1 MDNNI
6 QNQSLS
12 VVRPVK
18 SIVLATLMAVSFSS
32 AMAILGKTS
41 QVLANPLTSQP
52 VNHLQINEVITSPS
66 SIVGKWKGNLY
77 SQGDDA
83 LTSVEMVIKQG
94 TNQQGTWNFIGGENN
109 TSFESGAVVA
119 SVGANNVTLEF
130 KQKNKKPSWFFKCKL
145 PNNTNLSCEQVGKTS
160 TKLTLKKI

>member
-32 AMAILGKTS
+32 AMAILGNTS
-41 QVLANPLTSQP
+41 QVFANPLKSQQ

-66 SIVGKWKGNLY
+66 SIVGNWKGSLY
-77 SQGDDA
+77 SQGDDVV
-83 LTSVEMVIKQG
+83 TSVEMVVKKG
-94 TNQQGTWNFIGGENN
+94 ANQQGTWKFIGENN
-109 TSFESGAVVA
+109 TPFESGAVVA
-119 SVGANNVTLEF
+119 SLSPNNATLEF

-145 PNNTNLSCEQVGKTS
+145 PNNTKLSCEQVGNTL

>member
-12 VVRPVK
+12 VIRPVT

-41 QVLANPLTSQP
+41 QVLANPLKLQQ
-52 VNHLQINEVITSPS
+52 VNQLQINEVITSPS
-66 SIVGKWKGNLY
+66 SIVGNWKGNLY
-77 SQGDDA
+77 SQGADA

-94 TNQQGTWNFIGGENN
+94 TNQQGTWKFIGENN
-109 TSFESGAVVA
+109 TPFESGAVVS

-130 KQKNKKPSWFFKCKL
+130 KQTNKKPSWFFKCKL
-145 PNNTNLSCEQVGKTS
+145 SNNTKLSCEKVGNTL

>member
-12 VVRPVK
+12 VVRRVT
-18 SIVLATLMAVSFSS
+18 SIVLATLMAVFFFS
-32 AMAILGKTS
+32 AAILGNTS
-41 QVLANPLTSQP
+41 QVLANPLKSQQ
-52 VNHLQINEVITSPS
+52 VNHVQINEVITSPS
-66 SIVGKWKGNLY
+66 SIVGNWKGNLY

-94 TNQQGTWNFIGGENN
+94 TNQQGTWKFIGEKN
-109 TSFESGAVVA
+109 TPFESGAVVA

-130 KQKNKKPSWFFKCKL
+130 KQKNQKPSWFFKCKL
-145 PNNTNLSCEQVGKTS
+145 PNNTQLSCENVGNTL
-160 TKLTLKKI
+160 TKLTLKNI

>member
-1 MDNNI
+1 MDHNV

-18 SIVLATLMAVSFSS
+18 SIVLATLMAVSFFS
-32 AMAILGKTS
+32 AIAILGKTS
-41 QVLANPLTSQP
+41 QVLANPLTSQQ

-66 SIVGKWKGNLY
+66 SIVGNWKGNLY

-94 TNQQGTWNFIGGENN
+94 TNQQGTWKFIGEKNTPFEN
-109 TSFESGAVVA
+109 GAVVA
-119 SVGANNVTLEF
+119 SVGANNATLEF

-145 PNNTNLSCEQVGKTS
+145 PNKTNLSCEQVSNTS

>member
-12 VVRPVK
+12 VVRSVT
-18 SIVLATLMAVSFSS
+18 SLVLATLMPVSFSS

-41 QVLANPLTSQP
+41 QVLANPLTSQQ
-52 VNHLQINEVITSPS
+52 VNRLQINEVITSPS
-66 SIVGKWKGNLY
+66 SIVGNWKGNLY

-83 LTSVEMVIKQG
+83 LTSVEMAIEQG
-94 TNQQGTWNFIGGENN
+94 KNQQGTWKFIGEKN
-109 TSFESGAVVA
+109 TPFESGAVVA

-145 PNNTNLSCEQVGKTS
+145 PNKTNLSCEQVNNTS

>member
-12 VVRPVK
+12 VVRPVT
-18 SIVLATLMAVSFSS
+18 SLLLATLMAVSFSS

-41 QVLANPLTSQP
+41 QVLANPLTSQQ
-52 VNHLQINEVITSPS
+52 VDRLQINEVITFPS
-66 SIVGKWKGNLY
+66 SIVGNWKGNLY

-83 LTSVEMVIKQG
+83 LTSVEMVIEQG
-94 TNQQGTWNFIGGENN
+94 KNQQGTWKFIGEKN
-109 TSFESGAVVA
+109 TPFESGAVVS

-130 KQKNKKPSWFFKCKL
+130 KQKNNKPSWFFKCKL
-145 PNNTNLSCEQVGKTS
+145 PNKTNLSCEQVSNTS

>member
-1 MDNNI
+1 MNNNI

-12 VVRPVK
+12 VVRPVT
-18 SIVLATLMAVSFSS
+18 SLVLATLMAVSFSS

-41 QVLANPLTSQP
+41 QVLANPLTSQQ
-52 VNHLQINEVITSPS
+52 VDRLQINEVITSPA
-66 SIVGKWKGNLY
+66 SIVGNWKGNLY

-94 TNQQGTWNFIGGENN
+94 TNQQGTWKFIGEKD
-109 TSFESGAVVA
+109 TPFESGAVVT

-145 PNNTNLSCEQVGKTS
+145 PNKTNLSCEQVNKTS

>member
-1 MDNNI
+1 MDNKI

-12 VVRPVK
+12 VVRSVT
-18 SIVLATLMAVSFSS
+18 SLVLATLMPVSFSS

-41 QVLANPLTSQP
+41 QVLANPLTSEQ
-52 VNHLQINEVITSPS
+52 VDRLQINEVITSPS
-66 SIVGKWKGNLY
+66 SIVGNWKGNLY
-77 SQGDDA
+77 SQGDDVS
-83 LTSVEMVIKQG
+83 TSVEMVIKQG
-94 TNQQGTWNFIGGENN
+94 TNQQGTWKFIGENN
-109 TSFESGAVVA
+109 TPFESGAVVS

-145 PNNTNLSCEQVGKTS
+145 PNKTNLSCEQVSNTS

>member
-1 MDNNI
+1 MDNKI

-12 VVRPVK
+12 VVRSVT
-18 SIVLATLMAVSFSS
+18 SLVLATLMPVSFSS

-41 QVLANPLTSQP
+41 QVLANPLTSQQ
-52 VNHLQINEVITSPS
+52 VDRLQINEVITSPF
-66 SIVGKWKGNLY
+66 SIVGNWKGNLY

-83 LTSVEMVIKQG
+83 LTSVEMVIEQG
-94 TNQQGTWNFIGGENN
+94 KNQQGTWKFIGQKN
-109 TSFESGAVVA
+109 TPFESGAVVA
-119 SVGANNVTLEF
+119 SVGANNVTLEL

-145 PNNTNLSCEQVGKTS
+145 PNKTNLSCEQVNNTS

>member
-12 VVRPVK
+12 VVRSVK
-18 SIVLATLMAVSFSS
+18 SILLATLMAGSFSS

-41 QVLANPLTSQP
+41 QVLANPLKSQQ
-52 VNHLQINEVITSPS
+52 VNNLQINEVITSPS
-66 SIVGKWKGNLY
+66 SIVGNWKGNLY

-94 TNQQGTWNFIGGENN
+94 TNQQGTWKFIGENN
-109 TSFESGAVVA
+109 TPFESGGVVS
-119 SVGANNVTLEF
+119 SVGANSATLEF
-130 KQKNKKPSWFFKCKL
+130 KQKDKKPSWFFKCKL
-145 PNNTNLSCEQVGKTS
+145 PNNTQLSCEKVGNTNW
-160 TKLTLKKI
+160 KLTLKKN

>member
-12 VVRPVK
+12 VVRSVT
-18 SIVLATLMAVSFSS
+18 SLVLATLMPVSFSS

-41 QVLANPLTSQP
+41 QVLANPLTSQQ
-52 VNHLQINEVITSPS
+52 VDRLQINEVITSPS
-66 SIVGKWKGNLY
+66 SIVGNWKGNLY

-83 LTSVEMVIKQG
+83 LTSVEMVIEQG
-94 TNQQGTWNFIGGENN
+94 KNQQGTWKFIGEKN
-109 TSFESGAVVA
+109 TPFESGAVVA

-145 PNNTNLSCEQVGKTS
+145 PNKTNLSCEQVNNTS

>member
-1 MDNNI
+1 MNNNI

-12 VVRPVK
+12 VVWSVT
-18 SIVLATLMAVSFSS
+18 SLVLATLMPVSFSS

-41 QVLANPLTSQP
+41 QVLANPLTSQQ
-52 VNHLQINEVITSPS
+52 VDRLQINEVITSPS
-66 SIVGKWKGNLY
+66 SIVGNWKGNLY

-83 LTSVEMVIKQG
+83 LTSVEMVIEQG
-94 TNQQGTWNFIGGENN
+94 KNQQGTWKFIGEKN
-109 TSFESGAVVA
+109 TPFESGAVVA

-145 PNNTNLSCEQVGKTS
+145 PNKTNLSCEQVNNTS

>member
-12 VVRPVK
+12 VVRSVT
-18 SIVLATLMAVSFSS
+18 SLVLATLMPVSFSS
-32 AMAILGKTS
+32 ALAILGKTS
-41 QVLANPLTSQP
+41 QVLANPLTSQQ
-52 VNHLQINEVITSPS
+52 VDRLQINEVITSPS
-66 SIVGKWKGNLY
+66 SIVGNWKGNLY

-94 TNQQGTWNFIGGENN
+94 TNQQGTWKFIGENN
-109 TSFESGAVVA
+109 TPFESGAVVS

-145 PNNTNLSCEQVGKTS
+145 PNKTNLSCELVSNTS

>member
-12 VVRPVK
+12 VVRPVT

-41 QVLANPLTSQP
+41 QVLANPF
-52 VNHLQINEVITSPS
+52 NEVIASPS
-66 SIVGKWKGNLY
+66 SIVGNWEGNLY

-83 LTSVEMVIKQG
+83 STSVKMVIKKEA
-94 TNQQGTWNFIGGENN
+94 NQQGTWYFIGENN
-109 TSFESGAVVA
+109 TPFESGAVVS

-145 PNNTNLSCEQVGKTS
+145 PNNTTLSCEQVGNIS

>member
-1 MDNNI
+1 MNNNI

-12 VVRPVK
+12 VVRPVT
-18 SIVLATLMAVSFSS
+18 SLVLATLMAVSFSS

-41 QVLANPLTSQP
+41 QVLANPLTSQQ
-52 VNHLQINEVITSPS
+52 VDSLQINEVITSPS
-66 SIVGKWKGNLY
+66 SIVGNWKGNLY

-94 TNQQGTWNFIGGENN
+94 KNQQGTWKFIGENN
-109 TSFESGAVVA
+109 TPFESGAVVS

-145 PNNTNLSCEQVGKTS
+145 PNKTNLSCEQVNKTS

>member
-12 VVRPVK
+12 VVRSVT
-18 SIVLATLMAVSFSS
+18 SLVLATLMPVSFSS

-41 QVLANPLTSQP
+41 QVLANPLTSQQ
-52 VNHLQINEVITSPS
+52 VDRLQINEVITSPS
-66 SIVGKWKGNLY
+66 SIVGNWKGNLY

-83 LTSVEMVIKQG
+83 LTSVEMVIEQG
-94 TNQQGTWNFIGGENN
+94 KNQQGTWKFIGEKN
-109 TSFESGAVVA
+109 TPFESGAVVA

-130 KQKNKKPSWFFKCKL
+130 KQKSKKPSWFFKCKL
-145 PNNTNLSCEQVGKTS
+145 PNKTNLSCEQVNNTS

>member
-12 VVRPVK
+12 VVRPLT
-18 SIVLATLMAVSFSS
+18 SIVLATWMAVSFSS
-32 AMAILGKTS
+32 AMAILGNTS
-41 QVLANPLTSQP
+41 QVFANPLKSQQ

-66 SIVGKWKGNLY
+66 SIVGNWKGNLY

-94 TNQQGTWNFIGGENN
+94 ANQQGTWKFIGENN
-109 TSFESGAVVA
+109 TPFESGAVVA

-145 PNNTNLSCEQVGKTS
+145 PNNTNLSCERVSNKL